1 MFVGKIQENVSISF
15 LIYCNPKDVTV
26 KLFVN
31 GSIANNNEKY
41 VFVINEGVFGELN
54 LTITITDLD
63 DSDFSSYSVDVT
75 NPIGKTEVIFSVTAE
90 SKSAPNHFLFDKWL
104 QPVRNCNETVLQ
116 LNHCLWSGPPGVNC
130 WMYSTPVFSC
140 IYCQVLIFILSPSNI

>member
-1 MFVGKIQENVSISF
+1 MSLKYLVSCVKAKISFSVTPKFLTHEAVFIGKIQENVSISF

-41 VFVINEGVFGELN
+41 VFLINEGVFGELN

-63 DSDFSSYSVDVT
+63 ERDFLNYLVDVT
-75 NPIGKTEVIFSVTAE
+75 NPIGKTEVKFSVTAE
-90 SKSAPNHFLFDKWL
+90 SKSAPNPFLFDDW
-104 QPVRNCNETVLQ
+104 
-116 LNHCLWSGPPGVNC
+116 
-130 WMYSTPVFSC
+130 
-140 IYCQVLIFILSPSNI
+140 